1 MEKSD
6 KTRIYESAVE
16 IARYYGFASVNE
28 VFDNLP
34 KTSQISGKKRPGL
47 PVAKEG
53 VAGEINRP
61 GLMKVYLENNFAALP
76 HPVMIYHTEPL
87 RKNMERSEYGGE
99 EAVLFALEI
108 IGVSKSIAE
117 ALLLKVALMI
127 IEEVGFEDLVVE
139 LNSLGD
145 RESITRFGREFNTY
159 YRKHVEE
166 VPAHCRT
173 NLKKD
178 IFRVLECAQDKCMLL
193 KEHAPKPIASLTE
206 ESREHFTE
214 VLEFLESMEAT
225 YRINNC
231 LVGGK
236 DYYTKT
242 IFEIQTEN
250 KTNKFFPRK
259 KLDKT
264 LARGGRYD
272 DLSKIQGAKKEVS
285 AVGITISLGGLG
297 IVPAKRKQNKKE
309 KKPKVYLIH
318 LGFEAKIKSLIAIEI
333 LRKGKIPIYQ
343 SLSKDRLS
351 AQIASADS
359 MKIPFMIIIG
369 QKEAL
374 EGTAIVRNMKN
385 RSQETVPVLELP
397 RFVKIF
403 EKEM

>member
-6 KTRIYESAVE
+6 KTKIYQTAVE
-16 IARYYGFASVNE
+16 IARYYGFSSVSETLAS
-28 VFDNLP
+28 LP
-34 KTSQISGKKRPGL
+34 QTYLNKKIHIPTL
-47 PVAKEG
+47 KDDVP
-53 VAGEINRP
+53 GEINRP
-61 GLMKVYLENNFAALP
+61 GLMKVYLENNFASLP
-76 HPVMIYHTEPL
+76 HPLMVYHTEPL
-87 RKNMERSEYGGE
+87 RKNMEREEYGGRD
-99 EAVLFALEI
+99 AVLFALEI

-127 IEEVGFEDLVVE
+127 IEEVGFKDLVVE
-139 LNSLGD
+139 VNSLGD
-145 RESITRFGREFNTY
+145 RESISRFNREFTNY
-159 YRKHVEE
+159 YKKRAEE
-166 VPAHCRT
+166 VPSHCRA

-178 IFRVLECAQDKCMLL
+178 VFRVLECAQEKCMLL

-206 ESREHFTE
+206 DSREHFSE
-214 VLEFLESMEAT
+214 VLEFLESMNAT

-250 KTNKFFPRK
+250 ETNKNHPRK
-259 KLDKT
+259 KFAKT

-272 DLSKIQGAKKEVS
+272 DLTKRLGGKKEVS

-297 IVPAKRKQNKKE
+297 IVPPKRKGEKKE
-309 KKPKVYLIH
+309 KKPKVFLIH
-318 LGFEAKIKSLIAIEI
+318 LGFEAKIMSLQAIEI

-343 SLSKDRLS
+343 SLSKDRFS
-351 AQIASADS
+351 AQIATAES
-359 MKIPFMIIIG
+359 MRIPFMIIIG

-374 EGTAIVRNMKN
+374 DGTAIVRNMKN

-397 RFVKIF
+397 RFVKSF
-403 EKEM
+403 EREV